1 MRYSTRK
8 AVDFRMMMMVVMGA
22 VVVVQAQ
29 ARGALDRR
37 NTCRQETD
45 EGNKL

>member
-8 AVDFRMMMMVVMGA
+8 AVDFRMM
-22 VVVVQAQ
+22 VVVVQGGSGC
-29 ARGALDRR
+29 GALDRR
-37 NTCRQETD
+37 NTCRQEKD